1 MGVLTMARL
10 LHIDSSVQGD
20 GSVSRRLTARAADV
34 WRAAHPAGVTVYRD
48 LGADPVPHLDS
59 AAGISRLVPR
69 EQHTPAQAASWALT
83 EQLVGEVAAA
93 DTVLLGL
100 PLYNYGVPSSVK
112 AWIDHL
118 IAPGLSYHP
127 DTMEGLLGGRDFIA
141 IVSRGGGY
149 GEGTP
154 KQGWD
159 HATTWLPHGLAMTG
173 LEPRFITTEL
183 TLAPHKPA
191 MSSLVPLAEE
201 SRRQAEA
208 AIDKLWP
215 PAMTGI

>member
-1 MGVLTMARL
+1 MARL

-20 GSVSRRLTARAADV
+20 GSVSRRLTARAAGI
-34 WRAAHPAGVTVYRD
+34 WRAAHPGGSVVYRD

-59 AAGISRLVPR
+59 VGGISRLVPR
-69 EQHTPAQAASWALT
+69 DQHTDAQAASWALT
-83 EQLVGEVAAA
+83 EELVGEVTAA
-93 DTVLLGL
+93 DTILLGL
-100 PLYNYGVPSSVK
+100 PLYNYGVPSAVK
-112 AWIDHL
+112 AWVDHL

-127 DTMEGLLGGRDFIA
+127 DTMAGLLGGRDFVA

-154 KQGWD
+154 KEGWD
-159 HATTWLPHGLAMTG
+159 HATAWLPHGLAMTG
-173 LEPRFITTEL
+173 LEPRFITAEL
-183 TLAPHKPA
+183 TLAQHNPA

-215 PAMTGI
+215 LAVTGV